1 MRRGQG
7 IVNTLLAIRR
17 EMQMIISDLP
27 CSSALRARSNSANVG
42 QWRFCTGSE
51 IFVRYLGLVGGVR
64 VAGVIAGLGVLLET
78 AISVFFG
85 ANNIGTVSR
94 WLHDD
99 RMVG

>member
-1 MRRGQG
+1 MAVLQG
-7 IVNTLLAIRR
+7 SGVKSLL
-17 EMQMIISDLP
+17 
-27 CSSALRARSNSANVG
+27 G
-42 QWRFCTGSE
+42 
-51 IFVRYLGLVGGVR
+51 YLGLVGGVR
-64 VAGVIAGLGVLLET
+64 VAGAIAGLGVLLET

>member
-1 MRRGQG
+1 MAVLHG
-7 IVNTLLAIRR
+7 L
-17 EMQMIISDLP
+17 
-27 CSSALRARSNSANVG
+27 
-42 QWRFCTGSE
+42 GSE